1 MNKWAKILDPR
12 GTKTWLF
19 VLGIVVG
26 AGWGVAF
33 LALVDYLMQ
42 RYKDLIVGVDTTLML
57 GVFMGLVTIGFILA
71 LIARDKRG
79 VTYGLYAGLAC
90 MVACGLILFRNSL
103 TLVPLV
109 GLMGPLGGFNGA
121 SLGVMF
127 NRGRENRKKE
137 RQS

>member
-1 MNKWAKILDPR
+1 MNKWTKILDPR

-19 VLGIVVG
+19 VLGIVLG
-26 AGWGVAF
+26 AGWGIAF

-42 RYKDLIVGVDTTLML
+42 RYKDLMTGVDTTLML
-57 GVFMGLVTIGFILA
+57 GVFIGLVTIGFLLAILA
-71 LIARDKRG
+71 KDKRG

-121 SLGVMF
+121 SLGEMY
-127 NRGRENRKKE
+127 NRGREARNKE
-137 RQS
+137 KDL